1 MDPLFSSIR
10 LMTDTV
16 RLAKYIADTIPCSRR
31 EAEQYIEGGWVQVDG
46 LVVEEP
52 GWRVAPQATVLVS
65 PDARLQPVEPVTILF
80 HKPAGLDIGAS
91 QVPEEWITPG
101 SRLPT
106 DRSPLRFLKKH
117 VAGLTVATPLDTLA
131 SGLVVLTQEYRIT
144 RKLVDDAAKTEH
156 EYLVEVGGNIA
167 DGGLDVLNQGR
178 FFKGRPMPA
187 AKVSWQNE
195 TRLRFAMK
203 TPPAGLIENMLGAVG
218 LKIVAMKRLRIGRLP
233 VSGLEAGQWR
243 YLLGYERF

>member
-1 MDPLFSSIR
+1 
-10 LMTDTV
+10 MTDTV

-31 EAEQYIEGGWVQVDG
+31 EAEQYIEGGWVQVNG
-46 LVVEEP
+46 QVIEEP
-52 GWRVAPQATVLVS
+52 GWRVAEDAVVEVS

-80 HKPAGLDIGAS
+80 HKPAGLDLSGLPDA
-91 QVPEEWITPG
+91 WITPET
-101 SRLPT
+101 RQAT

-117 VAGLTVATPLDTLA
+117 VAGLTVATPLDRQA

-156 EYLVEVGGNIA
+156 EYLVEVAGEIA
-167 DGGLDVLNQGR
+167 DGGLEVLNQGR
-178 FFKGRPMPA
+178 FYKGKAMPA

-203 TPPAGLIENMLGAVG
+203 TPPAGLIDNMVGAVG